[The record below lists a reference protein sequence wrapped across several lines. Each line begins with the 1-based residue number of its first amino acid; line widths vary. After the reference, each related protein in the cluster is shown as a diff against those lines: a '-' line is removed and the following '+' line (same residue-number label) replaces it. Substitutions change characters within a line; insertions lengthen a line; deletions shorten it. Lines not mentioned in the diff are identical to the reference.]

1 MNLVYACVFY
11 NPDYF
16 KLLELLLLS
25 MRMYSSTD
33 TFDIVVLTSPEF
45 ESRLNELSNKIGLK
59 VTAMC
64 IKLTTIFE
72 AACARLRIFDYA
84 DISRYEKILYLD
96 TDIIIKGD
104 LAPLFS
110 LATEDKLYGIEQG
123 TIASMNFGRQ
133 FFKTSGLDFNITG
146 INSGTLLFKNCLAIR
161 DLFSRIRGHIN
172 AFTDT
177 GEQPPYTL
185 DQPFINYHAIRDS
198 AYDNHALNNY
208 VSLYENS
215 DVVSNYATSMICHF
229 SYPIGNFAHKYNRM
243 KAFFL
248 KLLTSPAVE
257 VVQFENKI
265 IGKKYDWERAYIY
278 FYEGYLQTMW
288 GRGSYDFRTPHIV
301 CAQWHG
307 FHHILKFSNDYSNYL
322 SIRVKP
328 DDLYYHSSKNYILDR
343 IDYRPHNIFSRDYT
357 SIPDLAICFIHSC
370 HLLSAG
376 TEKLDLVLE
385 AAIGVKELHTIVINN
400 IGLPLDISKYMALDN
415 RIIVIQCSSEPT
427 LFELPT
433 LKLISEFSKQF
444 KNAKVLYLHTKG
456 ISYGKDHE
464 YYLPELDWINYMTHF
479 LCKKSDECIKLLD
492 TYDTLG
498 CDYNDVKNY
507 APPHYAG
514 NFWWAT
520 SKYINTLTTDDL
532 VDRTSA
538 EWWILSGN
546 ANKYI
551 LHQSNRSVFN
561 WVYYKT
567 RYPESMYTTKIVN
580 NMSLDNTL
588 RMCVINKAGLEIGGP
603 SESAKLSVYPY
614 ANLIDNVIF
623 SKKTVWHNTV
633 NNEFKYYRHKIGKC
647 FINDST
653 DIYSISDNS
662 YDFIYASHTLE
673 HVANPIKA
681 LKEWLRIIKNDG
693 YIILVLPDKMKSFDH
708 NREYSKFTTIRSQYE
723 NGIGEDD
730 LSTLSEILEK
740 HDLSMDS
747 PAGTFEQFKLRSLD
761 NYNNRCLHHY
771 VYNEALLNEI
781 CTFLNCSTVYSENTN
796 NGNIW
801 FIMKKG

>member
-33 TFDIVVLTSPEF
+33 TFDLVVLTSPEF

-72 AACARLRIFDYA
+72 AASARLRIFDYA
-84 DISRYEKILYLD
+84 DIYKYEKVLYLD

-104 LAPLFS
+104 LASLFS

-133 FFKTSGLDFNITG
+133 FFKNSGVDFNISG
-146 INSGTLLFKNCLAIR
+146 LNSGTLLFRNCLAIR

-198 AYDNHALNNY
+198 VYDNKVINPY

-248 KLLTSPAVE
+248 KLLDAPPAE
-257 VVQFENKI
+257 GGIFENKI
-265 IGKKYDWERAYIY
+265 LGKKYDWERAYIY

-288 GRGSYDFRTPHIV
+288 GRGSYDFRTSHII

-307 FHHILKFSNDYSNYL
+307 FRHILKFSNDYSNYL
-322 SIRVKP
+322 SIRIKP
-328 DDLYYHSSKNYILDR
+328 DDLYYHSSKNYILDT
-343 IDYRPHNIFSRDYT
+343 IDHRPHNIFSRDYT
-357 SIPDLAICFIHSC
+357 SIPGLPVCFIHSC
-370 HLLSAG
+370 HLASAG
-376 TEKLDLVLE
+376 TDKLDLVLE
-385 AAIGVKELHTIVINN
+385 AAMGIKELHTIVINN

-444 KNAKVLYLHTKG
+444 KNTKVLYLHTKG

-532 VDRTSA
+532 IDRTSA

-588 RMCVINKAGLEIGGP
+588 RMCVINKVGLEIGGP

-633 NNEFKYYRHKIGKC
+633 NNEFKYYRYKIGKC

-693 YIILVLPDKMKSFDH
+693 YIILVLPDKMKCFDH

-723 NGIGEDD
+723 NGVGEDD

-740 HDLSMDS
+740 HDLSMDP

-781 CTFLNCSTVYSENTN
+781 CTFLNCTAVYSENTN